1 MLERKW
7 GVEFLK
13 LMVAVNLTTMI
24 IVFIIMIGCY
34 ATTMSDTFLFSPICG
49 FSAANAA
56 FGVAL
61 KQLAP
66 NQKCVASIEQVKFKD
81 IPIIVIGC
89 SLGCYMIGLTEFKD
103 LLLVM
108 FGTYFGWLYLRYF
121 MSYPGSSIKGD
132 NSEEFAFKTLFP
144 GYTRPFGA
152 LLGNISFALCE
163 MCGFCKVVDTPD
175 VEMGVTNVKPS
186 VSIPD
191 VPQATSE
198 AERQM
203 AERRRQLAFK
213 AINERL
219 EQLKK
224 QQASKKAAA
233 STKEGTQKIAVADP
247 KTKAAKD

>member
-1 MLERKW
+1 VLYDRAD
-7 GVEFLK
+7 GVQRLASSHVRYLFWVVIFKVTNNNFRQKISKLK
-13 LMVAVNLTTMI
+13 IFDKVSYNVQIN
-24 IVFIIMIGCY
+24 F
-34 ATTMSDTFLFSPICG
+34 
-49 FSAANAA
+49 
-56 FGVAL
+56 
-61 KQLAP
+61 
-66 NQKCVASIEQVKFKD
+66 E
-81 IPIIVIGC
+81 
-89 SLGCYMIGLTEFKD
+89 
-103 LLLVM
+103 
-108 FGTYFGWLYLRYF
+108 LRYF